1 MSKILEVNDE
11 LEISG
16 GSALYYSS
24 PPKPLKNECFFSPV
38 PTVSRIFPTPWGFG
52 VSQRSWPSPHSDRYL
67 TAGKHRKAVE
77 IFVKIAALDSLI
89 EVQPTGERESLYVKE
104 KKHGLLASPQDL
116 GLSEPPSE
124 WPNSMA
130 YKWG

>member
-16 GSALYYSS
+16 GSTLYYSS

-104 KKHGLLASPQDL
+104 KKTWLVSKSPRPGVVRTPIRMAELHGL
-116 GLSEPPSE
+116 
-124 WPNSMA
+124 
-130 YKWG
+130 